1 MKFIA
6 LISLR
11 TSLVAVSLALYAEAF
26 SAEWTWNR
34 QPGSTALMTGDQ
46 IVWRFNY
53 GTNESKPCFHP
64 VALPGGPE
72 LTGYRPADHK
82 WHCGFWFSWKYL
94 NGINYWEEDPKSSAA
109 AGRTEWK
116 NVKIETR
123 PDNSARIQMDVI
135 YHPATSQDAVL
146 TERRIVEV
154 SAPARNGQ
162 YHFDWD
168 ATFSAGAKDVL
179 LDRTPLPNEP
189 DGKPYG
195 GYAGLS
201 FRFAKDLTDIVAVAS
216 NHDAPISYTE
226 NRFRGKATALDYSGK
241 IRDSEFGVATLDHP
255 QNLNAPSP
263 WYVINDPVLR
273 FYTPAVLCYGPYTL
287 KAGESFRLRYRT
299 VIHPGRFTSQ
309 QLRDEAAQFR

>member
-1 MKFIA
+1 MKILA
-6 LISLR
+6 LNSLR
-11 TSLVAVSLALYAEAF
+11 TSLLAFSLALCAEAF
-26 SAEWTWNR
+26 PAEWTWNR
-34 QPGSTALMTGDQ
+34 QPDSLALMSGDQ

-94 NGINYWEEDPKSSAA
+94 NGINYWEEDPKSPTA
-109 AGRTEWK
+109 AGRTAWK
-116 NVKIETR
+116 NVKVETR

-135 YHPATSQDAVL
+135 YHPATSGEAVL

-168 ATFSAGAKDVL
+168 ATFSASGKDVI

-201 FRFAKDLTDIVAVAS
+201 FRFAKDLTDIRAITS
-216 NHDAPISYTE
+216 DSDATLPFAE

-241 IRDSEFGVATLDHP
+241 IRDNEFGVATLDHP

-309 QLRDEAAQFR
+309 QLRDQSTQFR